1 VSGPPPSVPAATT
14 PAAKKSAASAS
25 SEKPGLSR
33 KRRLLVW
40 ALVVVGAV
48 ILLVSILTTWV
59 QRQMLDNGTWKSAS
73 QNLIQDPVIQNT
85 LSVYIVNQL
94 YDNIDVA
101 AALEKRLPAQLD
113 PLAAPLAGALRG
125 AATNTVNVLL
135 QRPRVQQVWVKANG
149 VAHQKLVNLLE
160 DKTRPGTSTA
170 GGNVTLDLS
179 VLIKN
184 VAAELGL
191 PQTAIAKIPA
201 DIGQITVLK
210 SNQLDAAQKGVKV
223 INVLS
228 VWLLIAVLAIFAAAI
243 YLARGIRR
251 ATLRNIAYSFII
263 VGLIVLLVRR
273 FVGNYVVDSLTD
285 PEYQG
290 SVNHVWLI
298 GSSIL
303 GDIGR
308 AMIFYGVIGLI
319 GALFAGPTRI
329 AVAVRSRLAPT
340 FNQQPGVAWGALG
353 LLFLLLVLWGPTHA
367 LKTWWGI
374 LLLAGLLALG
384 LWALLKDMR
393 KEFPQESSSTTPES
407 PASPEPG

>member
-1 VSGPPPSVPAATT
+1 
-14 PAAKKSAASAS
+14 
-25 SEKPGLSR
+25 
-33 KRRLLVW
+33 VW

-48 ILLVSILTTWV
+48 IMLVSILTVWV
-59 QRQMLDNGTWKSAS
+59 QRQMLDNGTWRGAS
-73 QNLIQDPVIQNT
+73 QDLIQDPLIQNT

-94 YDNIDVA
+94 YDNVDVA
-101 AALEKRLPAQLD
+101 AALQKRLPTQLD

-149 VAHQKLVNLLE
+149 VAHEKLVNLLE
-160 DKTRPGTSTA
+160 DKTGPATSTA

-179 VLIKN
+179 VLIKQ

-191 PQTAIAKIPA
+191 PQNAIARIPP

-223 INVLS
+223 VKVLS
-228 VWLLIAVLAIFAAAI
+228 VWLLIAVLVIFAVAI

-251 ATLRNIAYSFII
+251 ATLRNIAFSFIL

-298 GSSIL
+298 GSSVL

-308 AMIFYGVIGLI
+308 AAIFYGVIGLI
-319 GALFAGPTRI
+319 GALLAGPTRA
-329 AVAVRSRLAPT
+329 AVAIRRRLAPT
-340 FNQQPGVAWGALG
+340 VSEHPGTAWGAVAV
-353 LLFLLLVLWGPTHA
+353 LFLLLVLWGPTHA

-384 LWALLKDMR
+384 LWALLRDMR
-393 KEFPQESSSTTPES
+393 KEFPQEPSS
-407 PASPEPG
+407 PAPEAASSPEPG